1 MLYENIKK
9 ELHDTYARVFFCK
22 REVTWERNWR
32 KVISNTFCLQLYRWI
47 GCFVFFSPFLQVSFF
62 FSLFRKELFF
72 FILLRS
78 KYKSYNFLEFL
89 GMFFINFRAVYKL
102 FGAVSPLSLAHFL
115 AVASACYSEH
125 FVSFSYVASRLSRPP
140 HSLAS
145 LKPGPV
151 SVWGGR
157 VLIPWKSGKG
167 NGGEWSFRGNS
178 RIPENL
184 ISASMSSACS
194 CQNRQRKEWIK
205 KGGKV

>member
-1 MLYENIKK
+1 MLYENLKK
-9 ELHDTYARVFFCK
+9 ELHDTYAHVFFCK

-32 KVISNTFCLQLYRWI
+32 KVISDTFCLQLYRRI
-47 GCFVFFSPFLQVSFF
+47 VFFVCVCFSPLFF
-62 FSLFRKELFF
+62 RSLSFSLFLEKRFF
-72 FILLRS
+72 LILPRS
-78 KYKSYNFLEFL
+78 KYKSSNFLEFL
-89 GMFFINFRAVYKL
+89 GMFFINFWAVYKL

-167 NGGEWSFRGNS
+167 NRGNS

-205 KGGKV
+205 KGREV